1 MTKVPI
7 MENSSIFWNE
17 IAGWLENMGLPYI
30 SQTEAVLIL
39 LAVLL
44 VLFLLLWLVFRKM
57 RLWYWKTNVQIDT
70 LKSIDVHLKN
80 VEEKLSSEVIKVVE
94 LSDMIVQPQKS
105 DKDLQIQE
113 SSKEPAMDEE
123 GLTARGKSGR
133 VYTEAEL
140 ELQIRD

>member
-7 MENSSIFWNE
+7 MENSSIFWKE
-17 IAGWLENMGLPYI
+17 IAGWLKSMGLPYI
-30 SQTEAVLIL
+30 SQTEAALIL

-44 VLFLLLWLVFRKM
+44 ILFFLLWLVFRKI

-70 LKSIDVHLKN
+70 LKSIDSHLKS
-80 VEEKLSSEVIKVVE
+80 VEEKLSSDAIKVVE
-94 LSDMIVQPQKS
+94 LSSKMTQPQNNDTIPS
-105 DKDLQIQE
+105 VQDTQ
-113 SSKEPAMDEE
+113 KEAATDGE
-123 GLTARGKSGR
+123 GLTAKGKSGK